1 MYLGLCDCPAPM
13 PTRPMVVITPVRTE
27 YRPSPA
33 SHAMLNQ
40 SPSRRFLC
48 HPVNRSMG
56 RITTQ
61 HTTPFADENMLMVE
75 RPAQIM
81 NLVKVPK
88 LDLATRMQVV
98 TQRMGR

>member
-1 MYLGLCDCPAPM
+1 
-13 PTRPMVVITPVRTE
+13 
-27 YRPSPA
+27 
-33 SHAMLNQ
+33 
-40 SPSRRFLC
+40 
-48 HPVNRSMG
+48 MG

-81 NLVKVPK
+81 NLAKVPK

-98 TQRMGR
+98 TQKMGR